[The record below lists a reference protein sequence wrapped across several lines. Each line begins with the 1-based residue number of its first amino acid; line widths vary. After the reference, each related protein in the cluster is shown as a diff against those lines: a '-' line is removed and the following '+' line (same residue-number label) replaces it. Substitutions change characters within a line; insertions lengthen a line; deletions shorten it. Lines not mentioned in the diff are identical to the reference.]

1 MRLQLQLSLVTKIVL
16 TSVAVLL
23 AGCAARHQNETIAG
37 VVVPIPAPMKK
48 LPVSEDWVDLGLEQ
62 KGEQVSFRGDMSRS
76 EIVQFYQN
84 VLPADGWK
92 PDARLGAEIGGYVF
106 TRESQTIAIRISE
119 NDSNT
124 STLTVFA
131 KAGEF
136 RPGAA

>member
-1 MRLQLQLSLVTKIVL
+1 MRLKIQFSVVTKTILV
-16 TSVAVLL
+16 SVAVFF
-23 AGCAARHQNETIAG
+23 AACAARHQNETIAG
-37 VVVPIPAPMKK
+37 VVVPIPAAMKK

-106 TRESQTIAIRISE
+106 TRLAQTIAIRIS
-119 NDSNT
+119 
-124 STLTVFA
+124 
-131 KAGEF
+131 
-136 RPGAA
+136 